1 MTVLLFPAHVL
12 SVPHSL
18 AANRQL
24 LLPFLSVIPLNR
36 NSHRQLSAPKAT
48 LFTVLFSIIN
58 SWLLQNNCDLES
70 AIFVVICFLSGSPLS
85 SQSICL
91 PQSFQSYRKRS
102 GFRRVLSPSVYS
114 VQPIC
119 LPTRSSCGRVFLR
132 SNYIRC
138 HLFSVALW
146 FSCRS
151 THGAQHLWQWL
162 NKHRDD
168 ESEPAA
174 AAAAVTSFAA
184 EMMMIMTQ
192 KGGWD

>member
-1 MTVLLFPAHVL
+1 MVLTDDSFAVPSPCPFCPTLISSKLSAHY
-12 SVPHSL
+12 
-18 AANRQL
+18 L

-36 NSHRQLSAPKAT
+36 NSHCQLSAPKET

-102 GFRRVLSPSVYS
+102 GFHRVLSPSVYS
-114 VQPIC
+114 FQPIC
-119 LPTRSSCGRVFLR
+119 LPTRSSSGRVFLR

-138 HLFSVALW
+138 RLFSVALW
-146 FSCRS
+146 FSYTWS
-151 THGAQHLWQWL
+151 TASMTMAQ
-162 NKHRDD
+162 
-168 ESEPAA
+168 
-174 AAAAVTSFAA
+174 
-184 EMMMIMTQ
+184 
-192 KGGWD
+192 